1 MGLLHLCTDTQDPP
15 DPKST
20 SGLECSWSR
29 CFTGCV
35 NTTQE
40 PSPCVHGKSNCEG
53 TQHHNCAAEWEFAQY
68 KKENPDGVPG
78 DCSYDSEGKKYC
90 IDCHPHSALAVT
102 KPDEAE
108 EEDIIEVEDDGEVEE
123 EDVIEVKDDDDGAD
137 RYVLSLS
144 LLAYCYPQCFTH
156 S

>member
-1 MGLLHLCTDTQDPP
+1 M
-15 DPKST
+15 
-20 SGLECSWSR
+20 
-29 CFTGCV
+29 

-40 PSPCVHGKSNCEG
+40 PSPCVHGKQNCEG

-68 KKENPDGVPG
+68 KKENPTGEPG

-108 EEDIIEVEDDGEVEE
+108 EEDVIEVEDDGEVEE

-137 RYVLSLS
+137 R
-144 LLAYCYPQCFTH
+144 
-156 S
+156 